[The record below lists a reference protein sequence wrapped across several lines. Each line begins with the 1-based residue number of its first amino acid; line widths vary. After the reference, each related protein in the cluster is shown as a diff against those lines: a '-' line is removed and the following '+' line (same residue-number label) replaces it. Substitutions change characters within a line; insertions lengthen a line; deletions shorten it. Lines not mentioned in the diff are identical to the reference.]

1 MRNKLYRIKG
11 TGYFVSSRYYK
22 LLLPY
27 IKMNNIMKKNCLKVY
42 LSVFIFLLAGY
53 YSSAQE
59 NMIGWWKFENNAADE
74 SGNNH
79 NGVLSGNPVFD
90 NSDYKEGSYSLVL
103 SSSSSQRVDVEYD
116 ALKAEFTERTL
127 ALWFRATDPSADQI
141 LIEEGGTAKGIALR
155 LNENKIQGQANQDG
169 GFTLSVS
176 TDFTSTDWT
185 HVALVFNAGTMTLYV
200 NGEQADQQTNAD
212 VSAVGPHGDPATIGG
227 SNWSDAFGGSGYFD
241 GKIDDARIYSA
252 ALSAED
258 VAVLATSGSGA
269 ANAKTLALKKL
280 PAASSITIDGDAS
293 DWNALSGFEEQT
305 NTKYNLKEGN
315 ENLAA
320 PESAEDLTATWK
332 ATYDDDGIYLLVN
345 VKDDVVQQP
354 DEPSWYH
361 DVLEAYFK
369 IGKGT
374 ATPGDIADDCV
385 NGFFQYSFPLVKKDD
400 HEFGVAQECKDMQAG
415 NADWNITL
423 TDDGYMA
430 ELYIAFAGL
439 TDESGVVF
447 DPSGDVPFGFELHVH
462 DNDNTDLA
470 EVNPRTR
477 AYWSLDRQA
486 GSVSGGHAWETAAWE
501 TGTTGMLTFSGE
513 ELEGGAGT
521 SLTNNLKK
529 LPAASSITIDGD
541 ASDWNALSGF
551 EEQTNTKYN
560 LKEGNE
566 NLAAPESAEDLTA
579 TWKAT
584 YDDDGIYLLVNVKD
598 DVVQQPDEPSWY
610 HDVLE
615 AYFKIGKGTATPG
628 DIADDCVNGFFQY
641 SFPLVKK
648 DDHEFGVAQECK
660 DMQAGNADWNITL
673 TDDGYMAELYI
684 AFAGLTDESGVVF
697 DPSGD
702 VPFGFE
708 LHVHDNDNTDLAEV
722 NPRTRAYWSLDGQA
736 GSVSGGHAW
745 ESGAW
750 ETGTTG
756 TFNFTG
762 EELEANLS
770 VITID
775 GVIESLW
782 DNFEWRTL
790 DRVFGYDEL
799 TIDNET
805 DQSGK
810 WKIAWDENNLYVL
823 FDVKDDIFDIT
834 GDAAFLNDG
843 VGIYLDIIN
852 SKAALYDANHYYI
865 RHVYQQDALSGWQ
878 GPLTPNAG
886 NQPPLQCD
894 YAETVVE
901 GEGYV
906 VEFAIPFA
914 DLGITPVEGMMLGI
928 DVRSTDRD
936 GEGLRDQIAWNDDT
950 DWLYRDPYRFGTI
963 ELIAG
968 GDIKGYNIEPETPVL
983 TVAAENNSIS
993 CSWEAVDNAAG
1004 YYILKDG
1011 EIIEDTKET
1020 MYSISLDKGV
1030 YEFSLVAYATGNV
1043 QSEASEPVTIE
1054 ITTDQFAGW
1063 EDYTWYDISRVI
1075 SDETVTGPDDLS
1087 GRFKLKWDE
1096 DNLYVLIDVK
1106 DDILDVSEDAPNYA
1120 RDNTNIYIDATNAKA
1135 NEYTLE
1141 QYNFGHAYTEDV
1153 IWGWQGGAP
1162 AGSAAYKPP
1171 QIFPTESLN
1180 PGTGYTTL
1188 WTVPFDSINV
1198 NPEAGMLLG
1207 FDIIINDRDNS
1218 ESRDFLA
1225 FNDDN
1230 DLLWRDPY
1238 RFGSI
1243 KLMEDGSVEAY
1254 NFRPEQPVIDVNVNG
1269 NSVSVT
1275 WDAVT
1280 DAVGYLLLQNGEMA
1294 VKTTE
1299 TSATINDL
1307 EEDLYEF
1314 KLVALGEGEV
1324 WSPVSEAVDVEVTAS
1339 QVSISPVNDLAA
1351 DVNEGSVTLT
1361 WSAVDNAAGYII
1373 LQGGEE
1379 IGTTEETS
1387 YAVTGLTTGDY
1398 TYLVIAYTADDI
1410 QSAAGNEVSASVTV
1424 GISRMDA
1431 NALFDIYPNPTGDIL
1446 VVRGNPVEAI
1456 SIYGIDGRILIMEKY
1471 FGNSINPCE
1480 MNVSD
1485 LQSGIY
1491 ILVINDGKN
1500 LSVSRFVKK

>member
-212 VSAVGPHGDPATIGG
+212 VSAVGPHGDSATIGG
-227 SNWSDAFGGSGYFD
+227 YNWSDAFGGSGYFD

-252 ALSAED
+252 ALSADD

-269 ANAKTLALKKL
+269 ANAKTLALKKI
-280 PAASSITIDGDAS
+280 PAGTSITIDGDAS

-369 IGKGT
+369 IGNGT
-374 ATPGDIADDCV
+374 ATPGDIADDCM

-430 ELYIAFAGL
+430 ELY
-439 TDESGVVF
+439 V
-447 DPSGDVPFGFELHVH
+447 
-462 DNDNTDLA
+462 
-470 EVNPRTR
+470 
-477 AYWSLDRQA
+477 
-486 GSVSGGHAWETAAWE
+486 
-501 TGTTGMLTFSGE
+501 
-513 ELEGGAGT
+513 
-521 SLTNNLKK
+521 
-529 LPAASSITIDGD
+529 
-541 ASDWNALSGF
+541 
-551 EEQTNTKYN
+551 
-560 LKEGNE
+560 
-566 NLAAPESAEDLTA
+566 
-579 TWKAT
+579 
-584 YDDDGIYLLVNVKD
+584 
-598 DVVQQPDEPSWY
+598 
-610 HDVLE
+610 
-615 AYFKIGKGTATPG
+615 
-628 DIADDCVNGFFQY
+628 
-641 SFPLVKK
+641 
-648 DDHEFGVAQECK
+648 
-660 DMQAGNADWNITL
+660 
-673 TDDGYMAELYI
+673 

-745 ESGAW
+745 ETAAW

-762 EELEANLS
+762 EELEADLS
-770 VITID
+770 GITID
-775 GVIESLW
+775 GVIENLW
-782 DNFEWRTL
+782 DNFEWL
-790 DRVFGYDEL
+790 PVAKEIDVDGV
-799 TIDNET
+799 DNEK
-805 DQSGK
+805 DLSGQA
-810 WKIAWDENNLYVL
+810 KIVWGDEALYVL
-823 FDVKDDIFDIT
+823 FDVEDDILDISSET
-834 GDAAFLNDG
+834 VFLNDI
-843 VGIYLDIIN
+843 VEIFLDVN
-852 SKAALYDANHYYI
+852 NDKFSKFEEGCYFFRYTIGDVI
-865 RHVYQQDALSGWQ
+865 TGWQ
-878 GPLTPNAG
+878 GNTEGGQTL
-886 NQPPLQCD
+886 PPEIPV
-894 YAETVVE
+894 ASTVEE
-901 GEGYV
+901 GVGYV
-906 VEFAIPFA
+906 VEFAIPY
-914 DLGITPVEGMMLGI
+914 DKVNLTDVKEGKIIGLELI
-928 DVRSTDRD
+928 INDRD
-936 GEGLRDQIAWNDDT
+936 GEELRDMLGWTGNQDLAW
-950 DWLYRDPYRFGTI
+950 RDPFRWGAI
-963 ELIAG
+963 KLVEG
-968 GDIKGYNIEPETPVL
+968 GAVEVYNNPPAKPVL
-983 TVAAENNSIS
+983 TVTTENNSVT
-993 CSWEAVDNAAG
+993 CTWDAVDNAAG

-1054 ITTDQFAGW
+1054 IATDQFAGW

-1120 RDNTNIYIDATNAKA
+1120 RDNTNIYIDATNAKG

-1141 QYNFGHAYTEDV
+1141 QYNFGHGYTEDV

-1162 AGSAAYKPP
+1162 AGSGAYKPP

-1280 DAVGYLLLQNGEMA
+1280 DAVGYLLLQDGEMA

-1324 WSPVSEAVDVEVTAS
+1324 WSPVSEAVDVEITDS

-1398 TYLVIAYTADDI
+1398 TYSVIAYTADDI

-1431 NALFDIYPNPTGDIL
+1431 NAVFDIYPNPTGDIL
-1446 VVRGNPVEAI
+1446 VVRGNPVDSI
-1456 SIYGIDGRILIMEKY
+1456 SIYGVDGRILIMEKH
-1471 FGNSINPCE
+1471 FGNNTNPCE